1 MELSPE
7 QQRRVE
13 ELLRR
18 RGLVC
23 PVCGSSALSSTGQ
36 AYGTINRRIS
46 VQYVCTN
53 REAEHPNPTGFGP
66 WSEPLEP
73 HEARGLGIG

>member
-18 RGLVC
+18 RGLVCPVC

-53 REAEHPNPTGFGP
+53 PEV
-66 WSEPLEP
+66 
-73 HEARGLGIG
+73 